1 MKTLSSKFVYQ
12 NPIFSMYTDEL
23 EFDDETVSSRTYL
36 KHPGS
41 VANLVIDDNNNVLLI
56 KQYRH
61 PLGKEMVEL
70 PAGII
75 DTTDNTKE
83 DAAIRELQ
91 EETGLKAY
99 STYFLTKFNNS
110 PGYTD
115 ETTYIFLVQVKDW
128 AEDYSAFVK
137 ENEEASLKV
146 FKEPLTEVLAKVQ
159 KGDYTNAALVIAIL
173 NYCSTIKR
181 MVYSTNNDRPYII
194 QQLNKLPNTRA
205 VVGYVPNTID
215 VNGNKLISLGST
227 VTITKQGLVNKEE

>member
-23 EFDDETVSSRTYL
+23 EFDDKTVSSRTYL

-75 DTTDNTKE
+75 DNSDKTPR

-99 STYFLTKFNNS
+99 Y
-110 PGYTD
+110 
-115 ETTYIFLVQVKDW
+115 
-128 AEDYSAFVK
+128 
-137 ENEEASLKV
+137 
-146 FKEPLTEVLAKVQ
+146 
-159 KGDYTNAALVIAIL
+159 
-173 NYCSTIKR
+173 
-181 MVYSTNNDRPYII
+181 
-194 QQLNKLPNTRA
+194 
-205 VVGYVPNTID
+205 
-215 VNGNKLISLGST
+215 
-227 VTITKQGLVNKEE
+227 